1 MKTTHSPDRPIPG
14 GLWDAVVVGGGP
26 AGLSA
31 GLVLARA
38 RFATLVIDGGEPRN
52 RFAEHMHGFLTRDG
66 MAPRDFLATG
76 RAEFTGYDGALVSG
90 TVVAARRTPDGFF
103 ELELDDAHT
112 VRARTVLVSTGVTD
126 ELPAIEGLAEH
137 WGSRVHHCPHCHGY
151 EVRDNAVVVLG
162 GAVAAASVHLAA
174 LMRRYT
180 ADVTFCVNGLDVGG
194 ADRRRLEAWDVRL
207 IDGKVVRV
215 LPGTGDPTGLPLVI
229 GLEDGST
236 VACES
241 IFVPPRPVPHD
252 AILAALGADVDAG
265 SGLVAVDSRGTTTVP
280 GLWAAGNL
288 VDPRAQVI
296 NAAAA
301 GASAAIAMTGWLL
314 ERDVDAAVASSCV
327 PPEGER

>member
-1 MKTTHSPDRPIPG
+1 MKTTRSPDRVMPG
-14 GLWDAVVVGGGP
+14 GLWDAVIVGGGP

-38 RFATLVIDGGEPRN
+38 RFAALVIDGGEPRN
-52 RFAEHMHGFLTRDG
+52 RFAEHMHGYLSRDG
-66 MAPRDFLATG
+66 MASGDFLTAG
-76 RAEFTGYDGALVSG
+76 RAEFIRYGGALVPGS
-90 TVVAARRTPDGFF
+90 VIAARRGADGAF
-103 ELELDDAHT
+103 ELELDDAQI

-151 EVRDNAVVVLG
+151 EVRDKAVVVLG
-162 GAVAAASVHLAA
+162 GAVAAASIHLAA
-174 LMRRYT
+174 LMRRHT
-180 ADVTFCVNGLDVGG
+180 ADVTFCVNGAGVGV
-194 ADRRRLEAWDVRL
+194 ADRRRLEAWGVRL
-207 IDGKVVRV
+207 IDGKVGRIQS
-215 LPGTGDPTGLPLVI
+215 GTGDPTGLPLVI
-229 GLEDGST
+229 GLEDGTT

-241 IFVPPRPVPHD
+241 IFVPPRAMPHD
-252 AILAALGADVDAG
+252 AILTALGADMDAV
-265 SGLVAVDSRGTTTVP
+265 SGLVAVDPRGTTTVP

-314 ERDVDAAVASSCV
+314 ECDVDAAVASRCV
-327 PPEGER
+327 LPDGEH